1 MLRPPPSSTR
11 TDTLLPYMTLF
22 RSPVDSLGAETQK
35 AQERHRSDEEGTR
48 DRRYECPTRNAD
60 IAIRE
65 YAPGAEVVVDGL
77 VWKSAGVTL
86 NWLSP
91 IDSSQREPQKLRRAW
106 WCDQCGGAGYYPQMP
121 EGSDPSARKS
131 DRR

>member
-1 MLRPPPSSTR
+1 MRISDWSSDVCSSDLAKKAIEFQARRLCKEFLLKELANRSLIPGSGFPTAVVPF
-11 TDTLLPYMTLF
+11 DTLC
-22 RSPVDSLGAETQK
+22 AETQK

-91 IDSSQREPQKLRRAW
+91 IEIGRAHV
-106 WCDQCGGAGYYPQMP
+106 
-121 EGSDPSARKS
+121 
-131 DRR
+131 